1 MRKVI
6 THLNCFLFQGKVLSY
21 FQIENLIL
29 TRYSINIQKIKEMNT
44 KSHFYID
51 DMLVQKVTVR
61 LKKKR
66 QMDYETKI

>member
-1 MRKVI
+1 
-6 THLNCFLFQGKVLSY
+6 
-21 FQIENLIL
+21 
-29 TRYSINIQKIKEMNT
+29 MNT